1 VTVEADVFQAPR
13 VPSGVPGLDA
23 ILGGGFVS
31 GGTYILRG
39 APGAGKTIFANQAC
53 FRHAARGGRALYV
66 TLLAES
72 PTRML
77 RHMAGL
83 GFFDPAAV
91 PSRVYYVSALDT
103 LSQDGPPALLG
114 LLRAELARTGA
125 TLLVLDGL
133 FPAAGGAGGGGFDRP
148 IRRFLGEL
156 QDHTVKAGCV
166 ALVLDD
172 GGLLD
177 QGADAVVD
185 GLIALEDTRRG
196 AEARRH
202 LEVAKF
208 RGSAFLRG
216 RHTFRITDGGIV
228 VYPRIDALLE
238 QRSARDEGSGGR
250 LSAGVPELDAM
261 LGGGLPSGT
270 STLLLGAAGAGKTTL
285 GVHFLGRSS
294 REEPG
299 LHLGFYETPGR
310 LSQNA
315 ASMGVGLGALAG
327 RGDLELLWFPTTG
340 QILDD
345 IGGRLL
351 EAVRRRGVRRLF
363 VDGLGGY
370 VEAADSPERA
380 GRVFAALVNELRAQG
395 VTTVYTAETQ
405 NVVGPE
411 VVVPIPGVSVVVD
424 NLVLLRF
431 AEYRA
436 RLHRL
441 LSIIKVRGSV
451 FDPAMREFRIT
462 GQGIALADTFAT
474 AESILSGYGT
484 ERRGA
489 GDGQP
494 SKPGRNPSR
503 TPPPAPG

>member
-1 VTVEADVFQAPR
+1 MTDEADVFQAPR

-77 RHMAGL
+77 RRMAGL
-83 GFFDPAAV
+83 DFFDPAAV

-216 RHTFRITDGGIV
+216 RHAFRITDGGIV

-238 QRSARDEGSGGR
+238 QRAALDEGSGGR

-327 RGDLELLWFPTTG
+327 RGDLELLWSCSGSRPRARSSTASAGACWRRSGGAACGGSSWTGWAATWRPPTARNAPAASSRRSSTSCA
-340 QILDD
+340 
-345 IGGRLL
+345 RR
-351 EAVRRRGVRRLF
+351 ASPRSTRRRRRTSS
-363 VDGLGGY
+363 GRRSSCR
-370 VEAADSPERA
+370 SPA
-380 GRVFAALVNELRAQG
+380 SPSWW
-395 VTTVYTAETQ
+395 TTWCCCASPSTA
-405 NVVGPE
+405 
-411 VVVPIPGVSVVVD
+411 
-424 NLVLLRF
+424 
-431 AEYRA
+431 
-436 RLHRL
+436 
-441 LSIIKVRGSV
+441 RGSTACSRSSRCAAASSTRRCASSAS
-451 FDPAMREFRIT
+451 PARASRSPT
-462 GQGIALADTFAT
+462 P
-474 AESILSGYGT
+474 SP
-484 ERRGA
+484 RR
-489 GDGQP
+489 
-494 SKPGRNPSR
+494 SR
-503 TPPPAPG
+503 S